1 MRKYGFALCSAAS
14 PVPVTCSGVFDL
26 ENDKKGMGYK
36 MGKQGF
42 WHENENY
49 IDSIMNTVN
58 TLAKDTYIYILHL
71 KQDKAWF
78 SETAKAYFGIQDTY
92 VSDHFE
98 MMRDLIH
105 PYDFWEYEEGIPQRM
120 QGKNLDMEL
129 CVRMKEASGEY
140 HMFSIHTDIVTDEKH
155 SETYLL
161 VLLHNENVLPGID
174 ALTDLYSQARF
185 MTDLETE
192 IGKKEPFAVL
202 MIKLERFNNLN
213 IIYGN
218 DFTSQILKETAL
230 QFIYMMDGDSA
241 VYRLDGP
248 KFGFIL
254 RGCGRD
260 KLLAF
265 EQALRDKLANGIQVN
280 NNRVTLKIC
289 AGAILI
295 EQYDGKADS
304 LSSKAAYALGHSETE
319 HQGKMIIFNDEVRTS
334 KNVDL
339 ELMRVIHQSVREGCE
354 GFYVEYQPIVES
366 GTGRI
371 IGAEALVR
379 WRREPYGTVPP
390 GMFIEWMETD
400 PGMYELG
407 NYVLQTALRET
418 VEMLDILPEFMLNV
432 NVSARQMERKEFRA
446 EVLRIL
452 ERTGF
457 PASHLCLEL
466 TERCKDMPLEAI
478 KKEVEFFQGYGIRMA
493 MDDYGTGSA
502 SSGIVL
508 HAPMD
513 EIKLDM
519 SFIRGITED
528 AKKQAMVRTIVDFAN
543 SSGMCTCLEGVETE
557 ELQNYLRRYKATW
570 FQGYYYSKPV
580 EIKKLRELV
589 HVT

>member
-1 MRKYGFALCSAAS
+1 
-14 PVPVTCSGVFDL
+14 
-26 ENDKKGMGYK
+26 MGEQK
-36 MGKQGF
+36 F
-42 WHENENY
+42 WHDNESY
-49 IDSIMNTVN
+49 IVSVINTVN
-58 TLAKDTYIYILHL
+58 MLAEDTYIYILHL
-71 KQDKAWF
+71 KQNKAWF
-78 SETAKAYFGIQDTY
+78 SETAKAYFGLQDTY
-92 VSDHFE
+92 VSDHYE
-98 MMRDLIH
+98 IMRSLIH
-105 PYDFWEYEEGIPQRM
+105 PDDLWEYEEAIPQRV
-120 QGKNLDMEL
+120 QGENLDREL
-129 CVRMKEASGEY
+129 CVRMKGASEEY
-140 HMFSIHTDIVTDEKH
+140 HMFSIHTDIVTDEKN
-155 SETYLL
+155 SQEYLL
-161 VLLHNENVLPGID
+161 ILLHNENVLPRID

-185 MTDLETE
+185 AVDLETVIE
-192 IGKKEPFAVL
+192 KKQPFAVL

-218 DFTSQILKETAL
+218 DFTNQLLKETAL
-230 QFIYMMDGDSA
+230 QFIYMMDENSA

-254 RGCGRD
+254 KGCDRKD
-260 KLLAF
+260 LISF
-265 EQALRDKLANGIQVN
+265 EQTLRDKLAKGLRVN
-280 NNRVTLKIC
+280 NKQITLKIC

-304 LSSKAAYALGHSETE
+304 LTSKAAYALGHSETE
-319 HQGKMIIFNDEVRTS
+319 HQGKLIIFNDEVRTS

-354 GFYVEYQPIVES
+354 GFYVEYQPIVIS

-390 GMFIEWMETD
+390 GRFIEWMETD

-407 NYVLQTALRET
+407 NYVLQTALQET
-418 VEMLDILPEFMLNV
+418 VGLLSVLPEFVLNV
-432 NVSARQMERKEFRA
+432 NVSARQMEREEFRA

-452 ERTGF
+452 KQTEF

-466 TERCKDMPLEAI
+466 TERCKDMPLETI

-528 AKKQAMVRTIVDFAN
+528 VKKQAMVKSIVEFAN
-543 SSGMCTCLEGVETE
+543 SCGMSTCLEGVETE
-557 ELQNYLRRYKATW
+557 ELQNYLRIYQATW
-570 FQGYYYSKPV
+570 FQGYYYSKPI
-580 EIKKLRELV
+580 EIGKLWELV
-589 HVT
+589 QA